1 MPQLQA
7 LQQLREK
14 WHKPSTIA
22 CVFAAFETSFDE
34 AGIAVCS
41 QDGQMRFSALS
52 SQVELHAPYGGC
64 VPELA
69 ARTHLSDL
77 PQMWRTLPQAAI
89 AELQYLGVTAGP
101 GLPGCLLAGINF
113 ARGVARA
120 LTLPLYGLNHLT
132 GHIFSPFIP
141 PAERAGQDPA
151 SSILIPYPHLALL
164 ISGGH
169 TELYLVRA
177 LTDIEL
183 LGQTQDDAVGE
194 LLDKLSAML
203 GYGYPGGATLERIA
217 LSYPGLDSAAS
228 YSGPYSLPVPMRE
241 SGDLNFSYSGLKTA
255 CARIIKRDAEGTPAL
270 PESEHAALLG
280 AVFSV
285 VAQSLWIKVK
295 AALAQYHVS
304 LITVSGGV
312 AINSFI
318 RGKFIAEAQR
328 AGVAVQFPAKRH
340 CLDNAEMM
348 AWLLKLTVAAQAGQH
363 KFDADSNWNPGITR

>member
-1 MPQLQA
+1 MLQLQA
-7 LQQLREK
+7 TQQLRENL
-14 WHKPSTIA
+14 HEPFTIA
-22 CVFAAFETSFDE
+22 RVFAAVETSFDE
-34 AGIAVCS
+34 AGIAVC
-41 QDGQMRFSALS
+41 DHRGQMLYSALS

-77 PQMWRTLPQAAI
+77 PQMWRTMPQVVAS
-89 AELQYLGVTAGP
+89 ELQYLGVTSGP

-120 LTLPLYGLNHLT
+120 LKLPLYGLNHLS

-141 PAERAGQDPA
+141 PAGLAEADPA
-151 SSILIPYPHLALL
+151 AGADIPLPHLSLL

-169 TELYLVRA
+169 TELYLVRG
-177 LTDIEL
+177 LEEIEL

-203 GYGYPGGATLERIA
+203 GYGYPGGAALERIA
-217 LSYPGLDSAAS
+217 AEYPGIDSEAQ
-228 YSGPYSLPVPMRE
+228 YSGPYRLPVPMRE

-255 CARIIKRDAEGTPAL
+255 CARIIQRDHSGRPAL
-270 PESEHAALLG
+270 PETEHASLLG

-295 AALAQYHVS
+295 AALAMHNVS
-304 LITVSGGV
+304 LVTVSGGV
-312 AINSFI
+312 AINGFI
-318 RGKFIAEAQR
+318 RGKFIVETRR
-328 AGVAVQFPAKRH
+328 AGIEVQFPAPRH

-348 AWLLKLTVAAQAGQH
+348 AWLLKLTIDAGGGRLS
-363 KFDADSNWNPGITR
+363 FDADSNWNPGVAS